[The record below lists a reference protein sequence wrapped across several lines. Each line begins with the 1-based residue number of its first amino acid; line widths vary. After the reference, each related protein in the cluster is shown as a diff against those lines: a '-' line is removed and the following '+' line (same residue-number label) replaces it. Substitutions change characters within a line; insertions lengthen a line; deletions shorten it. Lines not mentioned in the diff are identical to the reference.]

1 MISLSAPS
9 SPSEVRQGAVPCVM
23 CPRGCLSRLTLP
35 SQVSSASRGQ
45 ARALCRLP
53 SLLPLAEPQ
62 LTLQPPV
69 PLHLRAHPVLL
80 PPDHRAPRAGEKR
93 ARLTHCPPS
102 GRGVGGGGRRMVP
115 DRVLSCSQVCMKR
128 GERCCSGPPCP
139 EPAAERG
146 VGGAVFR
153 SHQVARQEWPPGE

>member
-9 SPSEVRQGAVPCVM
+9 SPSEVRQGLCRVSCAHAAAFPA
-23 CPRGCLSRLTLP
+23 SP
-35 SQVSSASRGQ
+35 SPLRSPPPHGDR
-45 ARALCRLP
+45 RALRRLP

-102 GRGVGGGGRRMVP
+102 GRGVGGGGRRMVT

-128 GERCCSGPPCP
+128 GERRCSGPPCP

-153 SHQVARQEWPPGE
+153 SHQVAGQEWPPGE